1 MENPT
6 LKYMDGFR
14 SQSPHL
20 RGDVERLQRML
31 IRAGYHL
38 DSDGLFGD
46 DTVQAVRSLQN
57 EKGLAVNG
65 VAGPEVWQALEPA
78 APAPHPAVKNLKGF
92 HGNLNW
98 IHAREGHAGRAYWP
112 GGASGVTLDPGV
124 DLGHAKTSL
133 VEEAFDGILLQDQ
146 FEAVR
151 KVFGIKGESAKK
163 VLKDDPVLQSIRI
176 SNAQAEMV
184 FPYVI
189 EPYWESISRRFPI
202 LQEADT
208 PGSVQTALLSLAY
221 NRGSRNRG
229 LAPLEEPLEKREWGR
244 VADLIG
250 GMQQDHRLEGIRKR
264 RCMEA
269 DLIRKETG

>member
-1 MENPT
+1 
-6 LKYMDGFR
+6 MDGFR

-38 DSDGLFGD
+38 DPDGLFGD

-65 VAGPEVWQALEPA
+65 IAGPEVWQALEPA
-78 APAPHPAVKNLKGF
+78 SPAPHPAAKSLKGF

-133 VEEAFDGILLQDQ
+133 VEEAYEGILLQDQ
-146 FEAVR
+146 FDAVR
-151 KVFGIKGESAKK
+151 KVFGIKGGKC
-163 VLKDDPVLQSIRI
+163 
-176 SNAQAEMV
+176 
-184 FPYVI
+184 
-189 EPYWESISRRFPI
+189 
-202 LQEADT
+202 QEG
-208 PGSVQTALLSLAY
+208 P
-221 NRGSRNRG
+221 
-229 LAPLEEPLEKREWGR
+229 
-244 VADLIG
+244 
-250 GMQQDHRLEGIRKR
+250 
-264 RCMEA
+264 
-269 DLIRKETG
+269 

>member
-1 MENPT
+1 
-6 LKYMDGFR
+6 L
-14 SQSPHL
+14 L
-20 RGDVERLQRML
+20 V
-31 IRAGYHL
+31 RAGYHL
-38 DSDGLFGD
+38 ETDGLFGD
-46 DTVQAVRSLQN
+46 DTVQAVRSFQH
-57 EKGLAVNG
+57 EKGLEVNG
-65 VAGPEVWQALEPA
+65 VAGPEVWQVLGPESGTK
-78 APAPHPAVKNLKGF
+78 HPEAQRLKGF
-92 HGNLNW
+92 HGDLSW

-146 FEAVR
+146 FDAVR
-151 KVFGIKGESAKK
+151 KVFGIKGERAKK
-163 VLKDDPVLQSIRI
+163 ALENDPVLQSIRI

-189 EPYWESISRRFPI
+189 QPYWEAISSRFPI
-202 LQEADT
+202 LGEGDT

-229 LAPLEEPLEKREWGR
+229 LDPLEEPLREKGWKR

-250 GMQQDHRLEGIRKR
+250 EMQQDHRLEGIRKR
-264 RCMEA
+264 RRMEA
-269 DLIRKETG
+269 DLIRKELG

>member
-1 MENPT
+1 MKNPT
-6 LKYMDGFR
+6 LKYRDGFR
-14 SQSPHL
+14 SQSPDL
-20 RGDVERLQRML
+20 RGDVERLQQL
-31 IRAGYHL
+31 LVRAGYHL
-38 DSDGLFGD
+38 ESDGLFGD
-46 DTVQAVRSLQN
+46 DTVQAVRSLQS

-65 VAGPEVWQALEPA
+65 VAGPEVWQALGHGDQEGRS
-78 APAPHPAVKNLKGF
+78 AVTRLKGF
-92 HGNLNW
+92 RGDLSW

-133 VEEAFDGILLQDQ
+133 VEEAYDGILLQDQ

-151 KVFGIKGESAKK
+151 NVFGIKGEDAKK
-163 VLKDDPVLQSIRI
+163 TLENDPVLHSVRI
-176 SNAQAEMV
+176 SRAQADMV

-189 EPYWESISRRFPI
+189 QPYWEAISRRFST
-202 LQEADT
+202 LSKADT

-221 NRGSRNRG
+221 NRGSQNRG
-229 LAPLEEPLEKREWGR
+229 LKFLEDPLDAKDWKR

-264 RCMEA
+264 RRMEA
-269 DLIRKETG
+269 DLIRKEIG